1 MSTTSTF
8 KRYELK
14 YFITPEQKNAL
25 LKLFDAHMVPDPH
38 GASEIFN
45 LYYDTP
51 DFLLIRRSLEKP
63 VYKEKLR
70 VRSYG
75 RAQEDTPVFLELK
88 KKYKSVVY
96 KRRISLPEE
105 EASQYFSDDTPLE
118 ASQIGREID
127 YFKTLYPH
135 LEPRVFISYQREAY
149 FGQTDDTFRITFD
162 DQILWRDQDLTLCS
176 QASGHTILPENTILM
191 ELKVA
196 GGIPLWL
203 TSFLTEHHLTKTSFS
218 KYGTAYRQLTGEE
231 RKDHHV
237 A

>member
-1 MSTTSTF
+1 MANTSTF

-14 YFITPEQKNAL
+14 YFITPAQKARL
-25 LKLFDAHMVPDPH
+25 LHLFKTHMVPDPH
-38 GASEIFN
+38 GESTIFN

-75 RAQEDTPVFLELK
+75 QAHQDTPVFLELK

-96 KRRISLPEE
+96 KRRISLTEE
-105 EASQYFSDDTPLE
+105 DATHYFTADSPLHV
-118 ASQIGREID
+118 SQIGQEID
-127 YFKTLYPH
+127 YFKTIYPQ
-135 LEPRVFISYQREAY
+135 LAPRVFISYQREAY
-149 FGQTDDTFRITFD
+149 FGKEDDTFRITFD
-162 DQILWRDQDLTLCS
+162 HHILWRDDNLTLCS
-176 QASGHTILPENTILM
+176 QASGTSLLPDDRILM

-203 TSFLTEHHLTKTSFS
+203 THFLTEECLTKVSFS
-218 KYGTAYRQLTGEE
+218 KYGTVYRQMTGEQKE
-231 RKDHHV
+231 NPHV